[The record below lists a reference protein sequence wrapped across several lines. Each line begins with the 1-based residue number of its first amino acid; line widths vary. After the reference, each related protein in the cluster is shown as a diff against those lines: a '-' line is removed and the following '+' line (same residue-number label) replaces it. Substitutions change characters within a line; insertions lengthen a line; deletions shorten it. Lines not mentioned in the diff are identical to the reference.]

1 MSRVMTWWRQIVGR
15 ARTDRELAH
24 EIQAHIAE
32 RVDDLVER
40 GMSSD
45 EARRTALQEFGNPV
59 RCLEESRSV
68 WLIPWLV
75 NFGQDVRYVLR
86 TIRRQ
91 PIFSASVVL
100 ILTLG
105 IGLVTALFTVFS
117 ATVLRPWP
125 VPDPSSI
132 VVITPRP
139 ASGEQYGTLSSLEY
153 RYFREHAR
161 SFSHLS
167 SSLGGGSP
175 VGRSDG
181 TMFATLQSQCV
192 TANYFDALRIGMT
205 IGRGFLP
212 EEEDYAS
219 PRAIAVISE
228 RVWREYFAS
237 DPGLVGSP
245 IRVGEQT
252 VTVVGVAERGFAD
265 VRGSIRVDVWLP
277 LTTVGM
283 AYDRKSTA
291 EWLRTF
297 DNPRR
302 GFSSRVFGRLRPGVT
317 AAEALAE
324 LDVLS
329 RQFRSAYAMEAPG
342 VRLADTRPLSAD
354 NETVR
359 RDLPAQSLMFV
370 ALLLVM
376 LLACAN
382 AGNLVLAKTVARR
395 DEIAIRLSLG
405 ASQSRVARQLI
416 TEVLVLSLVAGLV
429 ALYLAATVPSLLIR
443 LSGNEIRNDA
453 HLAPDAFVFLFTLLM
468 SMVACAFASLGPV
481 LRVTRAAAIG
491 SGKDRALA
499 GPSSHRL
506 RVSLLA
512 TQIALSTV
520 LLLGAALLTRAVTH
534 AMSLDPGFAVAEIQ
548 QIGLEMPRGASADAL
563 PRIREI
569 LTTAG
574 LPPTAFSSLRPITT
588 ARTEIGVRQPN
599 QQAEKNRRLVLRPVS
614 ASYFGVLGIRF
625 LTGRPFGDRVAGR
638 ELVISES
645 AARLL
650 WPNEDPI
657 GKRLLTGD
665 SDKAP
670 EPHEIVGVVADVAT
684 TTLTEVEPVIYQP
697 MHVGNVVLVRDL
709 SPAVSARI
717 KDLVESAV
725 PGASSYS
732 RPLIDEIRDS
742 LKSLILGSRVAWV
755 LGGLALVLAMLGAF
769 GVFAAMVEERRHEI
783 GVRMAL
789 GARGSQV
796 VQLVLGGATGPVL
809 AGLAAGLALSL
820 MVTPLLRRALYGLSP
835 FDPIAYLEIAA
846 ILLASSLAATWIPAA
861 RATRVEPAITLRGD

>member
-1 MSRVMTWWRQIVGR
+1 MTWWRQIVGR
-15 ARTDRELAH
+15 ARADRELAQ

-59 RCLEESRSV
+59 RWLEDSRAV
-68 WLIPWLV
+68 WLMPSLV
-75 NFGQDVRYVLR
+75 SFGQDIRYVLR

-91 PIFSASVVL
+91 PVFSASVVL

-105 IGLVTALFTVFS
+105 IGLVTALFTAFN
-117 ATVLRPWP
+117 ATVLQPWP

-132 VVITPRP
+132 VVIKPRP
-139 ASGEQYGTLSSLEY
+139 ASNEQYGTLSNLEY

-161 SFSHLS
+161 SFSHLA
-167 SSLGGGSP
+167 SSLGGGGS
-175 VGRSDG
+175 VGRNDG
-181 TMFATLQSQCV
+181 TTFATLQTQYV

-237 DPGLVGSP
+237 DPGVLGSP
-245 IRVGEQT
+245 IRIGGKT
-252 VTVVGVAERGFAD
+252 VTVVGVAERGFAG
-265 VRGSIRVDVWLP
+265 VRGSIRDDLWLP
-277 LTTVGM
+277 LPTV
-283 AYDRKSTA
+283 ATVSSAD
-291 EWLRTF
+291 WLRTF
-297 DNPRR
+297 DNPR
-302 GFSSRVFGRLRPGVT
+302 GASGQVFGRLRPGVT
-317 AAEALAE
+317 AERALAE

-329 RQFRSAYAMEAPG
+329 RQFRSTHAMEAPG
-342 VRLADTRPLSAD
+342 LRLADTRPLSAD
-354 NETVR
+354 HETVR
-359 RDLPAQSLMFV
+359 RDLPAQSLMFFAV
-370 ALLLVM
+370 VLVM
-376 LLACAN
+376 CLACAN

-395 DEIAIRLSLG
+395 DEIAIRLCLG
-405 ASQSRVARQLI
+405 ASRSRVARQLI
-416 TEVLVLSLVAGLV
+416 TEVLVLSLCAGLV
-429 ALYLAATVPSLLIR
+429 ALYLAATAPSLLIR
-443 LSGNEIRNDA
+443 LSGSEIRNDA
-453 HLAPDAFVFLFTLLM
+453 HLAPDAFVFLFTLLL
-468 SMVACAFASLGPV
+468 SIVACAVASLGPA
-481 LRVTRAAAIG
+481 LRVTRVVAMG

-512 TQIALSTV
+512 MQIAFSTV
-520 LLLGAALLTRAVTH
+520 LLLGASLLTRAVSH
-534 AMSLDPGFAVAEIQ
+534 AMSLDPGFAVAEVQ
-548 QIGLEMPRGASADAL
+548 QIALEVPRGASADAL
-563 PRIREI
+563 QRIRET

-588 ARTEIGVRQPN
+588 ARTEISVRHPN
-599 QQAEKNRRLVLRPVS
+599 QEAGKNRRLVLRPVS
-614 ASYFGVLGIRF
+614 AGYFGVLGIRF
-625 LTGRPFGDRVAGR
+625 LTGRPFGDHINGR
-638 ELVISES
+638 ELVVSES

-657 GKRLLTGD
+657 GKRLVSGGN
-665 SDKAP
+665 DKPP
-670 EPHEIVGVVADVAT
+670 EFHQIVGVVVDVPT

-697 MHVGNVVLVRDL
+697 MHLGNVVLVRDL
-709 SPAVSARI
+709 SPGVSARI
-717 KDLVESAV
+717 KGLVESAV

-732 RPLIDEIRDS
+732 RPLVDEVRDS
-742 LKSLILGSRVAWV
+742 LRSLVLGSRIAWV

-769 GVFAAMVEERRHEI
+769 GVFASMVEERRREI

-789 GARGSQV
+789 GARGSQI
-796 VQLVLGGATGPVL
+796 VQLVLRGATGPVL
-809 AGLAAGLALSL
+809 AGLAAGLVLSL
-820 MVTPLLRRALYGLSP
+820 IVTPLLRRALYGMSP

>member
-1 MSRVMTWWRQIVGR
+1 MTWWRQIVGR
-15 ARTDRELAH
+15 ARADSELAQ

-59 RCLEESRSV
+59 RCLEDSRAV

-75 NFGQDVRYVLR
+75 SVGQDVRYVLR

-91 PIFSASVVL
+91 PVFSASVVL

-105 IGLVTALFTVFS
+105 IGLVTALFTAFN
-117 ATVLRPWP
+117 ATVLQPWP

-132 VVITPRP
+132 VVIKPRP
-139 ASGEQYGTLSSLEY
+139 ASNERYGTLSSLEY

-161 SFSHLS
+161 SFSHLA
-167 SSLGGGSP
+167 SSLGGGGS
-175 VGRSDG
+175 VGHSDG
-181 TMFATLQSQCV
+181 TMFATLQSQYV

-212 EEEDYAS
+212 AEEDYGS
-219 PRAIAVISE
+219 PKAVAVISE
-228 RVWREYFAS
+228 RVWLEYFAS
-237 DPGLVGSP
+237 DPGVLGSP
-245 IRVGEQT
+245 IRIGDKT
-252 VTVVGVAERGFAD
+252 VTVVGVAARGFAG
-265 VRGSIRVDVWLP
+265 VRGTIRDDLWLP
-277 LTTVGM
+277 LPTVATGLG
-283 AYDRKSTA
+283 AAD
-291 EWLRTF
+291 WLRTF

-302 GFSSRVFGRLRPGVT
+302 TSSSQVFGRLRPGVT
-317 AAEALAE
+317 TEEGLAE

-329 RQFRSAYAMEAPG
+329 RQFRSTHAMEAPG

-359 RDLPAQSLMFV
+359 NDLPAQSLMFL

-405 ASQSRVARQLI
+405 ASRSRVARQLI
-416 TEVLVLSLVAGLV
+416 TEVLVLSLCAGLA
-429 ALYLAATVPSLLIR
+429 ALYLSATVPALLIR
-443 LSGNEIRNDA
+443 LHGSEISNDA
-453 HLAPDAFVFLFTLLM
+453 HLGPDAFVFLFTLLM
-468 SMVACAFASLGPV
+468 SIVACAFASLGPV
-481 LRVTRAAAIG
+481 LHVTRVAAIG
-491 SGKDRALA
+491 SGRDRALA

-512 TQIALSTV
+512 MQIALSTV
-520 LLLGAALLTRAVTH
+520 LLLGAALLTRAVSH
-534 AMSLDPGFAVAEIQ
+534 AMSLDPGFAVAEVQ
-548 QIGLEMPRGASADAL
+548 QIALEMPRGASADAL
-563 PRIREI
+563 PRIRET

-588 ARTEIGVRQPN
+588 ARTEISVRHPN
-599 QQAEKNRRLVLRPVS
+599 QEAEKNRRLVLRPVS
-614 ASYFGVLGIRF
+614 AGYFGVLGIRF
-625 LTGRPFGDRVAGR
+625 LTGRPFGDRVNGR
-638 ELVISES
+638 ELVVSES

-650 WPNEDPI
+650 WPNDDPI
-657 GKRLLTGD
+657 GKRLVSGG
-665 SDKAP
+665 SDKPP
-670 EPHEIVGVVADVAT
+670 ESHEIVGVVVDVPT

-697 MHVGNVVLVRDL
+697 MHLGNVVLVRDL

-717 KDLVESAV
+717 RDLVESSV

-732 RPLIDEIRDS
+732 RPLIDEVRDS
-742 LKSLILGSRVAWV
+742 LANLVLGGRIGWV

-769 GVFAAMVEERRHEI
+769 GVFASMVEERRREI

-796 VQLVLGGATGPVL
+796 VQLVLSGATRPVL
-809 AGLAAGLALSL
+809 AGLVAGLALSL
-820 MVTPLLRRALYGLSP
+820 IVTPLLRRALYGMSP
-835 FDPIAYLEIAA
+835 FDPLAYLEIAA
-846 ILLASSLAATWIPAA
+846 ILLASSLAATWVPAA